1 MLEMT
6 RQAADVIATQC
17 EKRALPATAGI
28 RIYPRRTKQPDSV
41 QTLVVEYVVGAE
53 EGDTIIRHGAAA
65 VFLAEGVDEIV
76 GSRVLDAQDAGAPS
90 PQLLLRGRALTG

>member
-28 RIYPRRTKQPDSV
+28 RIYPRRTKKPDSV
-41 QTLVVEYVVGAE
+41 QTLVVEYVDDAE

-65 VFLAEGVDEIV
+65 VFLAEGVEEIV
-76 GSRVLDAQDAGAPS
+76 GCRVLDAQETAAAS
-90 PQLLLRGRALTG
+90 PQLLLRAPALTS